1 MLAIV
6 VATLVAVLIVA
17 AAAVAWQ
24 IRRANKSSGSGR
36 RAEADSTRAP
46 VAPAGEPPAAQ
57 GRADQTATH
66 RALGGTAKPPTASDT
81 ARHRTLG
88 DTARHRAL
96 GDTAKHRT
104 LTDTAKHRGLSET
117 ARLRALTDTA
127 RHKTLSDTAT
137 HRALDRTSTR
147 SYPVLALPEDQMPAP
162 EPLQSSE
169 IFAKLHE
176 LALGDSRSR
185 PMLASG
191 HEAVVAATI
200 EALHNVPGQ
209 QRYAPRRPN
218 MLPRLLGATNDERVS
233 VRELTSIIAQ
243 DPSLVGA
250 LLKIANSSYYR
261 ITPEPVE
268 SVDRAVVLLG
278 TDGIRSLITAALMQ
292 PIFRVRG
299 GDFPRFPEIAWEHTF
314 RSANA
319 SVPYNFLAEDSDPHA
334 AELLALVMGLAG
346 IVIFRVAMDEYARNP
361 KLRPD
366 AGIMASLLDSQS
378 ADVAHQIGKSWEL
391 SEQTLAGLEGQGT
404 MATHFPT
411 ALGRSLY
418 FGRVVGALAVLRLN
432 RVIDE
437 DVARLSIPQTQIDES
452 QIERMWTRLA
462 TEKH

>member
-24 IRRANKSSGSGR
+24 IRRANKRSGR
-36 RAEADSTRAP
+36 DGRAGKKPLRAP
-46 VAPAGEPPAAQ
+46 GAA
-57 GRADQTATH
+57 
-66 RALGGTAKPPTASDT
+66 AKEPPTAQDRADPIPTHGAPEEPAKHRSLSDT
-81 ARHRTLG
+81 ARHPTLSETAQHRTLSE
-88 DTARHRAL
+88 TAR
-96 GDTAKHRT
+96 HRT
-104 LTDTAKHRGLSET
+104 LTDTAK
-117 ARLRALTDTA
+117 
-127 RHKTLSDTAT
+127 HKTLSDTAT
-137 HRALDRTSTR
+137 HRSLDRTSTR
-147 SYPVLALPEDQMPAP
+147 SYPVLALPEDQIPAA
-162 EPLQSSE
+162 EPLQSPE

-191 HEAVVAATI
+191 HAAVAAATV
-200 EALHNVPGQ
+200 EALHNVVTQ

-218 MLPRLLGATNDERVS
+218 MLPRLLGAASDERVS
-233 VRELTSIIAQ
+233 LRELTSIIAQ

-261 ITPEPVE
+261 VTPEPVE

-292 PIFRVRG
+292 PIFRVPG
-299 GDFPRFPEIAWEHTF
+299 ADFPRFPEIAWEHTF

-346 IVIFRVAMDEYARNP
+346 IVIFRVAMDEYGRNP

-366 AGIMASLLDSQS
+366 AGIMASLLDGQS
-378 ADVAHQIGKSWEL
+378 AHVARQIGRSWEL
-391 SEQTLAGLEGQGT
+391 SDQTLAGLEGQGT

-437 DVARLSIPQTQIDES
+437 DTARLSIPQTPIQEAQID
-452 QIERMWTRLA
+452 RMWTRLA